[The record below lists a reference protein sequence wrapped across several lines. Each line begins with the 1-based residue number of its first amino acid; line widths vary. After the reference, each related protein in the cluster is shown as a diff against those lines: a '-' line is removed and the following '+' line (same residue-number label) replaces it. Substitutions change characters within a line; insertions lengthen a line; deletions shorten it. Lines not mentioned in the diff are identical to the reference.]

1 MNKLHLDPEH
11 HVYTVDGRV
20 VPGVTS
26 ILQDNFG
33 VKPYWSEWHANKGTQ
48 VHRAIALLVKD
59 KLDWDT
65 VDNRIFGRIKAF
77 QRFIRE
83 TGYRVIKSEVS
94 LFSELNQFAGTLDL
108 VVSDGA
114 ADYILIDIKPPSA
127 EPIVNLQLAGYSLLL
142 NEAATTPKI
151 KRAACA
157 CLKDNSYYTMHWVEN
172 LKYEQRVFRSCLN
185 VSNWQQK
192 NL

>member
-1 MNKLHLDPEH
+1 MNKLHLDTKH

-33 VKPYWSEWHANKGTQ
+33 VKPYWSDWHAQKGIM

-59 KLDWDT
+59 KLDWNS

-77 QRFIRE
+77 QRFILE

-94 LFSELNQFAGTLDL
+94 LFSELNYFAGTLDL

-114 ADYILIDIKPPSA
+114 ADYIVVDIKPPSA

-142 NEAATTPKI
+142 NEATTTPKI
-151 KRAACA
+151 KRAACV
-157 CLKDNSYYTMHWVEN
+157 CLKDNGYYSMKWVDN
-172 LKYEQRVFRSCLN
+172 LAHAQRVFKACLT
-185 VSNWQQK
+185 VSNWQQE